1 MKHELELAEEQLEK
15 VQEQCKGL
23 KEDYLTAKEEKDELM
38 AENSAR
44 QDQLEE
50 TEE

>member
-15 VQEQCKGL
+15 VQEQCKSL
-23 KEDYLTAKEEKDELM
+23 KEDYLTAKEEKDELL
-38 AENSAR
+38 AENNAR
-44 QDQLEE
+44 LDQLEE

>member
-15 VQEQCKGL
+15 VQEQCKSL
-23 KEDYLTAKEEKDELM
+23 KEDCLTAKEEKDELL
-38 AENSAR
+38 AENNAR
-44 QDQLEE
+44 QEQLEE